1 LGNKVITNSAPE
13 LEQEALG
20 LPLGKSKLGT
30 TLKKQQ
36 LAWNKLKREA
46 ANSSG
51 IP

>member
-1 LGNKVITNSAPE
+1 MNSLP
-13 LEQEALG
+13 EQEQGALS
-20 LPLGKSKLGT
+20 LTLGSSKLGT
-30 TLKKQQ
+30 ALKNQQ

>member
-1 LGNKVITNSAPE
+1 MNSVPE
-13 LEQEALG
+13 LEQGALD

-30 TLKKQQ
+30 ALKNQQ